1 MNYLQNILGE
11 FFSNLWGFFMN
22 LPKNAL
28 TIFQNPLS
36 VVTLL
41 GCMIVLA
48 VLIKVKHIKM
58 DTKLISRIGMAL
70 ALSTVLQMLKLYH
83 FPQGGSITPGSMIPI
98 ILIAFMYGPLVGFL
112 TGFLF
117 GIINMFVDPFILSP
131 VQVLFDYPLPFL
143 AIGLAGFFRKNKMFG
158 TSIAM
163 FARFICHF
171 ISGVAFFGSYAPP
184 GMSPWLY
191 SLTVNGSIIGAEAV
205 ICLIIMYFL
214 PVERLLNVIA
224 NSSFTRQVI

>member
-1 MNYLQNILGE
+1 
-11 FFSNLWGFFMN
+11 MN
-22 LPKNAL
+22 LPKNIL
-28 TIFQNPLS
+28 TISQNPLS

-41 GCMIVLA
+41 GCMVLLV
-48 VLIKVKHIKM
+48 VLFKSKHIKM

-70 ALSTVLQMLKLYH
+70 ALTIVLHMLKLYH
-83 FPQGGSITPGSMIPI
+83 FPQGGSITPGSMIPL

-117 GIINMFVDPFILSP
+117 GIINMFIDPFILSP

-143 AIGLAGFFRKNKMFG
+143 AIGLAGFFAKNKMLG
-158 TSIAM
+158 TAVAM
-163 FARFICHF
+163 FGRFICHF
-171 ISGVAFFGSYAPP
+171 ISGIAFFGSYAPE

-191 SLTVNGSIIGAEAV
+191 SLTVNGSIVGSEAV

-214 PVERLLNVIA
+214 PVERLLKVISS
-224 NSSFTRQVI
+224 NSPTAHHSKQVI